1 MEYFPT
7 NKLESLKLKEVTD
20 VNNYLFDFSGNQ
32 LALVIQLGYPM
43 TKDDFDTHVLR
54 DQRGGH

>member
-1 MEYFPT
+1 MEYFPP
-7 NKLESLKLKEVTD
+7 NKLGSLKLKEVTD
-20 VNNYLFDFSGNQ
+20 VNNYLFDFFQ
-32 LALVIQLGYPM
+32 ELALVIQLGFPM

>member
-20 VNNYLFDFSGNQ
+20 VNNYLFDFQETNW
-32 LALVIQLGYPM
+32 L
-43 TKDDFDTHVLR
+43 
-54 DQRGGH
+54 